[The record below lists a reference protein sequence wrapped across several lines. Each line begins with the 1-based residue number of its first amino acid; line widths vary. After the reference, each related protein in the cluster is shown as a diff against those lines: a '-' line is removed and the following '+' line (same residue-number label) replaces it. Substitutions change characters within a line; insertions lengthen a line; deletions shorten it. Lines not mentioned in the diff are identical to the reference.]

1 MSPSQR
7 ALFSRAYAVG
17 TDAEALAG
25 EIARHLVQRGFVSPE
40 QSAEVA
46 AEIAPALAVHDTLV
60 HADGATAARAAGR
73 AARRVLEDVVGPPAL
88 APSGR
93 LDYSATRS

>member
-7 ALFSRAYAVG
+7 ALFSRAYSVG

-25 EIARHLVQRGFVSPE
+25 EIARHLAQRGLVASTD
-40 QSAEVA
+40 AEALA

-60 HADGATAARAAGR
+60 HAEGAVAARAAAHHGLGEV
-73 AARRVLEDVVGPPAL
+73 ARRASV
-88 APSGR
+88 S
-93 LDYSATRS
+93 SAAA

>member
-25 EIARHLVQRGFVSPE
+25 EIARHLALCGHVD
-40 QSAEVA
+40 EVDVDALA
-46 AEIAPALAVHDTLV
+46 AEIAPALAVYSE
-60 HADGATAARAAGR
+60 A
-73 AARRVLEDVVGPPAL
+73 
-88 APSGR
+88 APSSYVER
-93 LDYSATRS
+93 HLLDALVARPYAPPLPHLLGLATS